1 MIDGR
6 VPPVEDIKEREDWM
20 DEYPDAHDEWPPQAP
35 ISWGKRS
42 TITTFV
48 DAGHGFDQANRR
60 SITGYVIYLNSTPV
74 MWNSKKQG
82 CVECSTYGAEMV
94 ALREAVEALK
104 VLLYDIRSMG
114 GWVRLPVIVYCD
126 NQSVLSSG
134 STPGSPLKKKHLGLA
149 YHLVRETVAAGI
161 FALHYVP
168 SGDNLADILT
178 KPLGS
183 FQARKLTDRLLW
195 TQ

>member
-1 MIDGR
+1 
-6 VPPVEDIKEREDWM
+6 
-20 DEYPDAHDEWPPQAP
+20 
-35 ISWGKRS
+35 
-42 TITTFV
+42 
-48 DAGHGFDQANRR
+48 
-60 SITGYVIYLNSTPV
+60 
-74 MWNSKKQG
+74 
-82 CVECSTYGAEMV
+82 MV

-104 VLLYDIRSMG
+104 GLLYEIRSMG
-114 GWVRLPVIVYCD
+114 GWVRLPMVVYCD

-161 FALHYVP
+161 IALYYVP

-195 TQ
+195 TQREPSNNPDKETKE